1 MKMTHLEL
9 RVCTSHNSI
18 KFARLLTSKA
28 CSHRRHHSCTGAPV
42 SLCHITNTMWML
54 RLPSQSQDIIILQ
67 QLQHSSHLK
76 HYVLYSNFWLVYM
89 WQQANLKWISRWFLS
104 KPCPTEQQNT
114 ENLKFVIYQSF
125 WHISQQLVVKITQTF
140 HIDIL
145 QPWALNKVLCSQ
157 STC

>member
-28 CSHRRHHSCTGAPV
+28 CSYRRHHSCTGAPV

-125 WHISQQLVVKITQTF
+125 LTHFTATGCKNNPNLSYR
-140 HIDIL
+140 H
-145 QPWALNKVLCSQ
+145 PAALNKVLCSQ